1 MDNGSTKNRNIVSL
15 LDSIRCFGSARVKL
29 DLNLL
34 EQRFYEI
41 LPGASSW
48 ITLLG
53 LGVLAFIIPMW
64 ISIFLILYDL
74 YWLVRAVYM
83 SSYLLS
89 SYGQLK
95 KQKGID
101 WQNRL
106 DLLTDIENA
115 KTITINEIRKLSDL
129 FKDKIGHSRNES
141 KKLRHVLRQEKV
153 FLDDLNNIESNSI
166 RLLDWK
172 KIINLVVIPTYKE
185 SFEVL
190 RTTMDHLKEA
200 DFPSERLWVVIAFE
214 ERAGEGALQT
224 KKQIEEYYANDFGR
238 LITTVHPDGIQGE
251 QRVKSA
257 NATWAV
263 KQVAEIFDKE
273 NIDYENIIVS
283 NFDSD
288 TCVGKEYFS
297 YLTYVYVTNPD
308 RTHCSYQPLPLY
320 HNNIWDAPSFTRVIA
335 INSSFWQM
343 IESVRPERLVTFSS
357 HSMSFKA
364 LHDVGY
370 WSVDVVSED
379 SRIFWQCFLH
389 YRGKYQTIP
398 LFTNVSMDAT
408 LAPTLWKTFINQYKQ
423 KRRWA
428 WGIENFPFLAMRF
441 RRDKDISWKK
451 KFKSLF
457 LIFEGNHSW
466 ATSSLIIAVLGWIP
480 VLFGNS
486 SFHQTVLSYNLP
498 YVTRTLASL
507 AMGGLI
513 ITMTLTFLLLPPLPQ
528 GTPKRKYVYMV
539 LQWALVPFIASVLG
553 SFPALDAQT
562 RMMIGKPLGFW
573 VTEKTRGV
581 TKTTVND

>member
-1 MDNGSTKNRNIVSL
+1 MMDVADKPAMSASILAKMNRIGDTEVELNLSL
-15 LDSIRCFGSARVKL
+15 LER
-29 DLNLL
+29 
-34 EQRFYEI
+34 RFYEI

-53 LGVLAFIIPMW
+53 LGILAFIIPMW
-64 ISIFLILYDL
+64 IAIFLILYDL
-74 YWLVRAVYM
+74 YWLVRAAYM

-95 KQKGID
+95 KQRGVD
-101 WQNRL
+101 WLLRL
-106 DLLTDIENA
+106 DLLSDPEKAVRETVNR
-115 KTITINEIRKLSDL
+115 INELSVKKQSKTV
-129 FKDKIGHSRNES
+129 FSRGEKKKI
-141 KKLRHVLRQEKV
+141 KYAIQQEDA
-153 FLDDLNNIESNSI
+153 FLHDMENITLKNIKILNWHN
-166 RLLDWK
+166 
-172 KIINLVVIPTYKE
+172 IINLVVIPTYKE
-185 SFEVL
+185 PFDVL
-190 RTTMDHLKEA
+190 KTTMDHLKET
-200 DFPSERLWVVIAFE
+200 DFPMDRLWVVVAFE
-214 ERAGEGALQT
+214 ERAGENALQT
-224 KKQIEEYYANDFGR
+224 KKQIEQHYANDFGR
-238 LITTVHPDGIQGE
+238 LITTVHPDGIPGE

-263 KQVAEIFDKE
+263 KQVTEIFNTE
-273 NIDYENIIVS
+273 NVDYENVIVS

-343 IESVRPERLVTFSS
+343 IEAVRPERLVTFSS

-364 LHDVGY
+364 LHEVGY

-428 WGIENFPFLAMRF
+428 WGIENFPFLAMNF
-441 RRDKDISWKK
+441 RRDNRISWKRK
-451 KFKSLF
+451 IKSLF

-466 ATSSLIIAVLGWIP
+466 ATSSIIIAVLGWIP
-480 VLFGNS
+480 VMFGNPD
-486 SFHQTVLSYNLP
+486 FHQTVLAYNLP

-507 AMGGLI
+507 AMGGLVV
-513 ITMTLTFLLLPPLPQ
+513 TMTLTFLLLPPPPL

-539 LQWALVPFIASVLG
+539 LQWALVPFIASILG

-573 VTEKTRGV
+573 VTEKTRTNLKNG
-581 TKTTVND
+581 N

>member
-1 MDNGSTKNRNIVSL
+1 MLALKRTNSFL
-15 LDSIRCFGSARVKL
+15 SAKVLIDL
-29 DLNLL
+29 DLL
-34 EQRFYEI
+34 ERRFYEI

-53 LGVLAFIIPMW
+53 LGILAFIIPTW
-64 ISIFLILYDL
+64 VSIFLILYDL

-83 SSYLLS
+83 SSYLVS
-89 SYGQLK
+89 SYRQLK
-95 KQKGID
+95 KQRGID
-101 WQNRL
+101 WGMRLRFLKNPEEGNIFAEKEIISLREKIKNNEWLNR
-106 DLLTDIENA
+106 
-115 KTITINEIRKLSDL
+115 
-129 FKDKIGHSRNES
+129 KDKENIKAGLKHAVNFQNDLAKLKNE
-141 KKLRHVLRQEKV
+141 KIKV
-153 FLDDLNNIESNSI
+153 
-166 RLLDWK
+166 LDWEE
-172 KIINLVVIPTYKE
+172 IINLVVIPTYKE
-185 SFEVL
+185 SFDVL
-190 RTTMDHLKEA
+190 KTTMDHLRET
-200 DFPSERLWVVIAFE
+200 DFPKERLWVVVAFE
-214 ERAGEGALQT
+214 ERAGEGALAT
-224 KKQIEEYYANDFGR
+224 KQEIEKYYANVFGR
-238 LITTVHPDGIQGE
+238 LITTIHPDGIPNE

-263 KQVAEIFDKE
+263 KEVAKIFDTEK
-273 NIDYENIIVS
+273 IDYEKVIVS

-297 YLTYVYVTNPD
+297 YLTYAYATNPE
-308 RTHCSYQPLPLY
+308 RTRCSYQPLPLY

-343 IESVRPERLVTFSS
+343 IEAVRPERLVTFSS

-370 WSVDVVSED
+370 WAVDVVSED

-389 YRGKYQTIP
+389 YRGNYKTIP

-408 LAPTLWKTFINQYKQ
+408 LAPTLWRTFINQYKQ

-428 WGIENFPFLAMRF
+428 WGIENFPFLAQRF
-441 RRDKDISWKK
+441 RRNGSIPAGR

-466 ATSSLIIAVLGWIP
+466 ATSSIIIAVLGWIP
-480 VLFGNS
+480 VLFGNPN
-486 SFHQTVLSYNLP
+486 FHQTVLAYNLP

-513 ITMTLTFLLLPPLPQ
+513 VTMTLTFLLLPSAPK

-573 VTEKTRGV
+573 VTEKSRKQKLKQHV
-581 TKTTVND
+581 